1 MDSVY
6 SIIMSR
12 IVPLAIGIVLAASAT
27 VPAAQRGQTK
37 RPATPQKI
45 SHVVTCAV
53 PLGSG
58 VKSKREFCDV
68 MIATEP
74 LRSVSVDI
82 PAHTGPATLLF
93 DLHAHFNVPPTATEP
108 AQAFERHT
116 ASIAI
121 IKPTGEV
128 IDRGALVAE
137 YRTVQ
142 NLFDRIA
149 GDGPGGVKV
158 VAPGPALSQ
167 RFTLPAGLTS
177 FGIVG
182 TRLEVLT
189 TTGKSSFDTPGRP
202 VAMLSNLR
210 VEFTPR

>member
-1 MDSVY
+1 
-6 SIIMSR
+6 MSR
-12 IVPLAIGIVLAASAT
+12 IVPLAIGIVLAAT
-27 VPAAQRGQTK
+27 VGLPAAQRGQAA
-37 RPATPQKI
+37 RTPQKI

-53 PLGSG
+53 PLGAG

-68 MIATEP
+68 IIGTEP

-93 DLHAHFNVPPTATEP
+93 DLHAHFDVPAQGTDA
-108 AQAFERHT
+108 AQAFARRT

-121 IKPTGEV
+121 IKSTGEV
-128 IDRGALVAE
+128 VDRGAVVAE
-137 YRTVQ
+137 YRTAQ
-142 NLFDRIA
+142 SLFDRIA

-158 VAPGPALSQ
+158 VAPGPANAQ
-167 RFTLPAGLTS
+167 RYTLPAGLTT

-182 TRLEVLT
+182 TRLEVVT

-210 VEFTPR
+210 VEYTPR